1 MAGLSDGEAGR
12 ICHRTPMSAPGLR
25 LFSICDRH
33 HDRPGASRHG
43 RGNRAP
49 WAPAHRTEEGP
60 DVSRAVPQ
68 RKRDGAR
75 DRIEKKDSLLS
86 LSKKS
91 KNGQCLFQTSSLNIL
106 LYLLCGNK
114 QRFVST
120 PLIESLAETAFSL
133 NHLSSLSTDSCRR
146 PLTCC
151 FDTSLQIQPIL
162 GFVIFAL

>member
-1 MAGLSDGEAGR
+1 
-12 ICHRTPMSAPGLR
+12 MSAPGLR

-75 DRIEKKDSLLS
+75 DRIEKRTVHSLCP
-86 LSKKS
+86 KKARTANVPF
-91 KNGQCLFQTSSLNIL
+91 KLEFEYILVCLPCVNEQPVLIMWDRQLLNTP
-106 LYLLCGNK
+106 K
-114 QRFVST
+114 QW
-120 PLIESLAETAFSL
+120 
-133 NHLSSLSTDSCRR
+133 
-146 PLTCC
+146 
-151 FDTSLQIQPIL
+151 
-162 GFVIFAL
+162 